1 MKLSWFAY
9 LFIIIFFGGC
19 ASSNAFT
26 KFHVSSNRQYAFSNF
41 QLSDISYKQ
50 RSIGTIEAVYLN
62 NIFPKRYNHDEY
74 FYVVV
79 YLQTNQALKY
89 TLNKHSP
96 LQVTKLTKHNQFSSL
111 LPIIDNWH
119 KYYLVKFKYIANDH
133 LVFRAKQANFHS
145 YALRYLK
152 TLR

>member
-1 MKLSWFAY
+1 MKLSGFVY
-9 LFIIIFFGGC
+9 LLIIIFFGGC

-26 KFHVSSNRQYAFSNF
+26 KFHISSNEQYAFSNF

-50 RSIGTIEAVYLN
+50 RSIGTIEAIYLN

-74 FYVVV
+74 FYVIV
-79 YLQTNQALKY
+79 YLRSNQALKY
-89 TLNKHSP
+89 TLNGHNP
-96 LQVTKLTKHNQFSSL
+96 LQVTKLAKHNHFSNL

-119 KYYLVKFKYIANDH
+119 KYYLVKFKHIANEN
-133 LVFRAKQANFHS
+133 LVFRAKQANFLS
-145 YALRYLK
+145 YPLRYLK